1 MHGGKLQPD
10 DVLLEALVK
19 AFECAHLDPQGSRV
33 LLVWPLQQARADVL
47 RVAGLLLG
55 VLGCAAF
62 CMVDEPVAV
71 LHEYGLETGVLPR
84 HSVSKVALLTLA
96 RLPKGWF
103 STAGTR

>member
-1 MHGGKLQPD
+1 MENETSQVSRGIEPDEPVSAANWGKRFL
-10 DVLLEALVK
+10 
-19 AFECAHLDPQGSRV
+19 
-33 LLVWPLQQARADVL
+33 
-47 RVAGLLLG
+47 AGLLLG

-71 LHEYGLETGVLPR
+71 LHEYGLETGMLPR